1 MLPPFLNWILNI
13 IPSTECLVNSPAGA
27 FQRAGSEGP
36 HGRTVGF
43 GHTHRDIHFVYQT
56 IKMLHVS
63 AYLSC
68 QWNFYW
74 DRNKFCQETSIKCH
88 HKHNGITIRKYES
101 YLQKY
106 SKIRTFFFNFS
117 FGRERGCFLICG
129 TKFSQQCPGSQR
141 TRQRNTKYWDSVL
154 S

>member
-1 MLPPFLNWILNI
+1 MLN
-13 IPSTECLVNSPAGA
+13 
-27 FQRAGSEGP
+27 
-36 HGRTVGF
+36 
-43 GHTHRDIHFVYQT
+43 
-56 IKMLHVS
+56 VS

-88 HKHNGITIRKYES
+88 HKHNWITIRKYES

-106 SKIRTFFFNFS
+106 SKIRKYIFLS

-129 TKFSQQCPGSQR
+129 TKFSQQCPGSQI
-141 TRQRNTKYWDSVL
+141 TRQRNTKYWDNVL
-154 S
+154 LQVTVIIVIVLLQYFITRLSSAKAVPHYFIHRHHFQQQPTRSPGFSRGSFLVVSLFSRV